1 VKCEKRSRQ
10 EQGDQQ
16 IDCVKMNKYL
26 KGRQILG
33 FVSSQQ
39 AFELLMRR
47 KGIEGMREVRYE
59 GFWIK
64 YYRRI
69 LDSDAKDISH

>member
-1 VKCEKRSRQ
+1 
-10 EQGDQQ
+10 
-16 IDCVKMNKYL
+16 MNEYL

-64 YYRRI
+64 Y
-69 LDSDAKDISH
+69 